1 MENEKFNMKIKLQ
14 KPVRSQVFKY
24 RFAKWKPD
32 DKMIRLRDI
41 CHAIGNCDTYPIP
54 FPDAIERRTPE
65 AKIMMETLDAALAA
79 IEQCPVYTGTGD
91 HQHLMRHSMASLNEA
106 QGRY

>member
-1 MENEKFNMKIKLQ
+1 MKIKLQ

-24 RFAKWKPD
+24 QFAKWKPD

-41 CHAIGNCDTYPIP
+41 YHAIGNCDMYPIP
-54 FPDAIERRTPE
+54 FPDAVGRRTPE

-79 IEQCPVYTGTGD
+79 IEQCPMSGT
-91 HQHLMRHSMASLNEA
+91 LKEVVN
-106 QGRY
+106 RYEREKENDNDQD

>member
-1 MENEKFNMKIKLQ
+1 MKIKLQ

-41 CHAIGNCDTYPIP
+41 YHAMGNCDMYPIP
-54 FPDAIERRTPE
+54 FPDAVGRRTPE
-65 AKIMMETLDAALAA
+65 AKIMMETLDAAIAA
-79 IEQCPVYTGTGD
+79 IEQCPVYTGAGIINTY
-91 HQHLMRHSMASLNEA
+91 RHKILEIYKENDND
-106 QGRY
+106 QD

>member
-1 MENEKFNMKIKLQ
+1 MKIKLQ

-24 RFAKWKPD
+24 QFAKWKPD

-41 CHAIGNCDTYPIP
+41 YHAMGNCDMYPIP
-54 FPDAIERRTPE
+54 FPDAVGRRTPE

-79 IEQCPVYTGTGD
+79 IEQCPVYTGAGIINSY
-91 HQHLMRHSMASLNEA
+91 RHKIVEIYKENDND
-106 QGRY
+106 QD

>member
-1 MENEKFNMKIKLQ
+1 MKIKLQ

-41 CHAIGNCDTYPIP
+41 YHAMGNCDMYPIP
-54 FPDAIERRTPE
+54 FPDAVGRRTPE
-65 AKIMMETLDAALAA
+65 AKIMMETLDAAIAA
-79 IEQCPVYTGTGD
+79 IEQCPVYTGAENINTY
-91 HQHLMRHSMASLNEA
+91 RHKILEIYKENNND
-106 QGRY
+106 QD